1 MVAPVLIV
9 EDDVDVR
16 EILADLLE
24 SEGIPVRLA
33 VNGQEGLASL
43 RSALPLP
50 GVILLDVMMPVMDG
64 PTFLRELAADPA
76 LARVPVIVMSAA
88 HRPEL
93 RLPPGTEILRKP
105 LQLDDLLARIRGL
118 GPA

>member
-24 SEGIPVRLA
+24 SEGIPVRVA
-33 VNGQEGLASL
+33 TNGQDGLDQL
-43 RSALPLP
+43 HRDRPLP
-50 GVILLDVMMPVMDG
+50 ALILLDVMMPVMDG
-64 PTFLRELAADPA
+64 PELLRRIALEPA
-76 LARVPVIVMSAA
+76 LAAVPVIVMSAA

-93 RLPPGTEILRKP
+93 RLPPGTEILPKP
-105 LQLDDLLARIRGL
+105 LQLDALIARIRQACG
-118 GPA
+118 G